1 MPRLTSRDYLL
12 QRQYL
17 VEEWLEHGAGSF
29 GLLPYRHQIDLHDFY
44 APAEPMT
51 DLEATRHRAAM
62 TKAFPSLPQKA
73 GRAYQA
79 LQDAASGLP
88 NQLVD
93 ARRAATTSVTKI
105 GGRPHSIRV
114 AGIARPKPDHYQ
126 LARLLLNLAKQDNAD
141 ELYELAK
148 KMAKRRSR

>member
-1 MPRLTSRDYLL
+1 MPRLTSRDYLI

-17 VEEWLEHGAGSF
+17 VEEWLEHDAGSF

-51 DLEATRHRAAM
+51 DLEATRHREAM

-79 LQDAASGLP
+79 LQDAANGLP
-88 NQLVD
+88 NQLID
-93 ARRAATTSVTKI
+93 ARRAATTGVTKI

-114 AGIARPKPDHYQ
+114 AGIARPKPDHHR
-126 LARLLLNLAKQDNAD
+126 LARLLLNLTKQSNAE
-141 ELYELAK
+141 ELYGLAK
-148 KMAKRRSR
+148 KLKERWSG

>member
-1 MPRLTSRDYLL
+1 MPRLANRDYLI

-17 VEEWLEHGAGSF
+17 IEEWLERDGGSF
-29 GLLPYRHQIDLHDFY
+29 GNLPYHHQIDLHDFY

-79 LQDAASGLP
+79 VQAATSGLP
-88 NQLVD
+88 NQLADTHRV
-93 ARRAATTSVTKI
+93 ANTSVERI
-105 GGRPHSIRV
+105 GGRPRSIRV
-114 AGIARPKPDHYQ
+114 AAIARPKPDHRI
-126 LARLLLNLAKQDNAD
+126 LARMLLNMTEQNNAE

-148 KMAKRRSR
+148 KMAKRRSG

>member
-1 MPRLTSRDYLL
+1 MPRLSNRDYLI

-17 VEEWLEHGAGSF
+17 VEEWLGRDGGSF
-29 GLLPYRHQIDLHDFY
+29 GNLPYQHQIDLHDFY

-79 LQDAASGLP
+79 IRAAVSGLP

-93 ARRAATTSVTKI
+93 AHRIATTGLAKI
-105 GGRPHSIRV
+105 GGRSRSIRV
-114 AGIARPKPDHYQ
+114 AAIARPKPDHRI
-126 LARLLLNLAKQDNAD
+126 LARMLLNMTKQDNAE

-148 KMAKRRSR
+148 KMKG